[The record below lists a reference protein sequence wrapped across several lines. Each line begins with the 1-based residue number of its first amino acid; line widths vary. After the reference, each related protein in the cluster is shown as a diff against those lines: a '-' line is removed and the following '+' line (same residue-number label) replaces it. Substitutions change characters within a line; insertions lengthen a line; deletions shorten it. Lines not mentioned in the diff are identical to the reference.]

1 MDDKILASILHLV
14 KASHPPTCEE
24 CRVEHVSEK
33 EEETRN
39 HSTAHPPREVRESH
53 RHTEEG
59 PSTLSRGCRDLQNRV
74 SWGGE
79 RRQAWGE
86 APLRERGKGKIQ
98 HSPRA
103 QRLAYGEVMEHDREA
118 RARTLLK
125 GSGSGDI
132 LS

>member
-59 PSTLSRGCRDLQNRV
+59 ALHPVQGMQ
-74 SWGGE
+74 G
-79 RRQAWGE
+79 
-86 APLRERGKGKIQ
+86 
-98 HSPRA
+98 SPE
-103 QRLAYGEVMEHDREA
+103 QG
-118 RARTLLK
+118 LL
-125 GSGSGDI
+125 GW
-132 LS
+132 